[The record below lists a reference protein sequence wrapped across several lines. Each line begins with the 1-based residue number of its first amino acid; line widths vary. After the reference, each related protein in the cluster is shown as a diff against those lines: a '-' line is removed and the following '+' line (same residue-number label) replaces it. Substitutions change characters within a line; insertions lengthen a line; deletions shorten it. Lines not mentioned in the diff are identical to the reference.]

1 MGEQTGQSGGASN
14 AIFTRGFL
22 PGMVLGVVIGAVV
35 GFVGTELVG
44 KSPKIEIDPNAP
56 RIVQDGERDERPPET
71 DLERQAHE
79 AAERGS
85 APANTPEDDG

>member
-22 PGMVLGVVIGAVV
+22 PGMVLGVVIGAVI

-56 RIVQDGERDERPPET
+56 RIVHEGERDERPPET
-71 DLERQAHE
+71 DLERQARE
-79 AAERGS
+79 AAERAGE
-85 APANTPEDDG
+85 PEPTPEDDG